1 MQSHSG
7 MSHMVRGLQ
16 HGRKS
21 QLHPSVYRLCINQIR
36 PRAYWWKE
44 KHRLIQVMEG
54 QDIVANKDVHMVIL
68 QKKIQSAKTPEEKER
83 FEKQK
88 FELLQGRELVI
99 NSMRQIVTKC
109 TDSAE
114 VTERVLHGKSR
125 AHTSLEYKE
134 VAEYYK
140 EKCFDWHD
148 AKYQSAMEHL
158 YLFANLLE
166 EKVTVERIKKAIDE
180 VGVAM
185 KAKKEEE
192 MEQ

>member
-1 MQSHSG
+1 
-7 MSHMVRGLQ
+7 MVENLSSTLQ
-16 HGRKS
+16 
-21 QLHPSVYRLCINQIR
+21 
-36 PRAYWWKE
+36 E
-44 KHRLIQVMEG
+44 KHRLIQVMEV
-54 QDIVANKDVHMVIL
+54 QDVVANKDAHIVIL

-88 FELLQGRELVI
+88 FELLQGREMVI

-125 AHTSLEYKE
+125 AYSSLEYKE

-148 AKYQSAMEHL
+148 TKYQSAMEHL